1 MSSLRTLHLSLTLV
15 AVCGAVAALE
25 YDDPLQPR
33 QRVQYQVTE
42 PDPANYTDLRF
53 TYLFLANDAEA
64 EGRELAADRAF
75 EWNSARR
82 YSLMTYGPICSAIP
96 INCFTPS
103 RVPRDRKP
111 PAIISWGEDKGWDIL
126 GGLEL
131 TYTAMSIAQRV
142 VAPIRPDVDYQNIG
156 VNWHVLGLGVE
167 FACHNGW
174 RVHLEGNPWIG
185 IGYTEVEWANAAIPV
200 PGGTLQERLFGMSFE
215 LGGRI
220 GLYATTPIGLQLGC
234 EARYIWN
241 TSALSDGVYLSSVD
255 TEILAPSFGLSL
267 GYRF

>member
-1 MSSLRTLHLSLTLV
+1 MVPSRILPLSMTLL
-15 AVCGAVAALE
+15 AVCGTVAALD

-33 QRVQYQVTE
+33 QRVQYQVAE

-53 TYLFLANDAEA
+53 TYLVLANDAEA
-64 EGRELAADRAF
+64 EGQELNTSGSHGWR
-75 EWNSARR
+75 SARR
-82 YSLMTYGPICSAIP
+82 YSLMTYGPVCSAIP

-111 PAIISWGEDKGWDIL
+111 PAIISWGEDQGWDL
-126 GGLEL
+126 LAGLEL
-131 TYTAMSIAQRV
+131 AYTSMQVNQRV
-142 VAPIRPDVDYQNIG
+142 VAPVRPDIDYRNVG
-156 VNWHVLGLGVE
+156 VNWHVLGLGME

-174 RVHLEGNPWIG
+174 RIHIEGNPWIG
-185 IGYTEVEWANAAIPV
+185 IGYTQVEWTNATIPV
-200 PGGTLQERLFGMSFE
+200 PGGVLNERVQGMAFE
-215 LGGRI
+215 LGGRL
-220 GLYATTPIGLQLGC
+220 GLYATTPIGVQVGC

-241 TSALSDGVYLSSVD
+241 TSALSDGDYLSSVD